1 MNLSTSHIASAND
14 SVNFIGCNHF
24 PILGWHFGGPVR
36 NMKISKDQ
44 HQHSHLL
51 FVSHEF
57 LLIIDLI
64 SKLLFTLIFAAKVMV
79 WIVKWANSW
88 KFMNFTHFC
97 RFKSILGTKN
107 IRLLRAF
114 WQISYFLFATI
125 NSSSIFSKVLIDS
138 NLYERLY
145 IVKIREG

>member
-64 SKLLFTLIFAAKVMV
+64 SKLLFTLIFAAKVMN
-79 WIVKWANSW
+79 WIVKPEIVEIY
-88 KFMNFTHFC
+88 NFYYFC
-97 RFKSILGTKN
+97 RFKSILGFKCQDFKG
-107 IRLLRAF
+107 LLA
-114 WQISYFLFATI
+114 
-125 NSSSIFSKVLIDS
+125 N
-138 NLYERLY
+138 
-145 IVKIREG
+145 